1 MMQYTVIFF
10 IVVVVLV
17 AILAQLELESE
28 PLIAQRSATLSSD
41 KHETFR
47 MVTDLQG
54 YHKVI
59 VRPEN
64 SNGPRLA
71 LCHLRTGVDAA
82 ASLQKL

>member
-1 MMQYTVIFF
+1 MQFTVIVF
-10 IVVVVLV
+10 IVMVVLV

-59 VRPEN
+59 GRAE
-64 SNGPRLA
+64 
-71 LCHLRTGVDAA
+71 TGEARRGVGMCA
-82 ASLQKL
+82 AS